1 MLTEHDGSSII
12 DRPYQPAPIDGDFV
26 GKHIIT
32 VDQFARKDL
41 QTLFDATL
49 SIKKR
54 VRQRDRGLKE
64 ICAGSVMASLFFE
77 ASTRTDLSFQAAMR
91 RLGGDV
97 IGASNGV
104 QFSSVYKGEDLP
116 DTIRAAGCYADV
128 IVLRHPQ
135 VGSSF
140 EAAYY
145 LDKLNARIDNPS
157 VIISGGDGIGEHPTQ
172 ALLDMFTILDQKQ
185 HFDNLTITM
194 VGDLR
199 HGRTVHSL
207 AKLIA
212 RYEAKGVRLCCVSPS
227 SLKMPSEI
235 VQMLNS
241 QGDSVYETTDL
252 MEVLGQ
258 SDVIYWTRVQEERF
272 KDNPSEYEA
281 IKDDFIMTPAVMAHA
296 KPDAILMH
304 PLPRKH
310 EMGTREDHDILDE
323 DPRAVYFEQME
334 NGMLV
339 RMALLAKVLR
349 GAYI

>member
-1 MLTEHDGSSII
+1 
-12 DRPYQPAPIDGDFV
+12 
-26 GKHIIT
+26 
-32 VDQFARKDL
+32 
-41 QTLFDATL
+41 
-49 SIKKR
+49 
-54 VRQRDRGLKE
+54 
-64 ICAGSVMASLFFE
+64 
-77 ASTRTDLSFQAAMR
+77 
-91 RLGGDV
+91 
-97 IGASNGV
+97 
-104 QFSSVYKGEDLP
+104 
-116 DTIRAAGCYADV
+116 
-128 IVLRHPQ
+128 VLRHPQ

-145 LDKLNARIDNPS
+145 LDKLNDRIDNPS

-172 ALLDMFTILDQKQ
+172 ALLDMFTILDQKGRID
-185 HFDNLTITM
+185 HLTITM

-212 RYEAKGVRLCCVSPS
+212 RYEGQDIRLCFVSPA
-227 SLKMPSEI
+227 SLKMPPEI
-235 VQMLNS
+235 IHMLTG
-241 QGDSVYETTDL
+241 QGIAVYETADL
-252 MEVLGQ
+252 TEVLGE

-272 KDNPSEYEA
+272 KDNIADYEA
-281 IKDDFIMTPAVMAHA
+281 IKDDFIITPSVMIHA
-296 KPDAILMH
+296 KADAILMH